1 MLLHQVSLKKMPAKL
16 AKRGFLGFSSKKR
29 FSRCHRMTTELLQHL
44 KGRKFFPCGP
54 RTIFS
59 SLFWIQKVAEA
70 CNFTK
75 SNSPPWVFFTFFF
88 KLYKWYQI
96 AQSITQRCDFGIC
109 SIGTLQANVP
119 FCIPLKIEN
128 LWSTN
133 ISGGA
138 KREK

>member
-1 MLLHQVSLKKMPAKL
+1 MPILVLLHQVSLKKMPAKL

-75 SNSPPWVFFTFFF
+75 SNSPPWVFFTFF
-88 KLYKWYQI
+88 LNY
-96 AQSITQRCDFGIC
+96 TN
-109 SIGTLQANVP
+109 GTKSRKASHRDAILEYVLLAHFRLMSLSVSP
-119 FCIPLKIEN
+119 
-128 LWSTN
+128 
-133 ISGGA
+133 
-138 KREK
+138 